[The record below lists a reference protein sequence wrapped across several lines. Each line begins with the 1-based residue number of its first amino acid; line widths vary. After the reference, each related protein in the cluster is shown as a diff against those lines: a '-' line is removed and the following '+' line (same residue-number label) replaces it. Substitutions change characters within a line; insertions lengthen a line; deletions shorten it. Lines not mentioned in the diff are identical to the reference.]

1 MRARKLIKHQ
11 TWEKRGGKGEGYAVA
26 KFSPPPLSSLYFKP
40 VTNPSLPGYGKK
52 NPSASIVRK
61 RKGERIKKLHVHG
74 PNPLPSSFRLLF
86 SPAETS
92 RTVPSSC
99 IFDGPRPAL
108 TRFFLKPRER
118 LSDLIS
124 PAALGRAPRKGGGGS
139 FNRKTASASGVFT
152 SEKSRTCMN
161 SVYTY
166 RSVHRGGKKGKVSPL
181 RFASLVSI
189 LSPPFLPESKIMINV
204 LGSCLPVT

>member
-26 KFSPPPLSSLYFKP
+26 KFSPPPPLSSLYFKP

-74 PNPLPSSFRLLF
+74 PNPLPSFLIPTSVFPCRNEQNRSLFMYFRW
-86 SPAETS
+86 PA
-92 RTVPSSC
+92 SC
-99 IFDGPRPAL
+99 FDEIF
-108 TRFFLKPRER
+108 FKPRER

-124 PAALGRAPRKGGGGS
+124 PAALGRALRKGWGWGG
-139 FNRKTASASGVFT
+139 R
-152 SEKSRTCMN
+152 
-161 SVYTY
+161 
-166 RSVHRGGKKGKVSPL
+166 RGGHSTGKRLRPAATAAFSLRKKAGH
-181 RFASLVSI
+181 A
-189 LSPPFLPESKIMINV
+189 
-204 LGSCLPVT
+204 